1 MTIQSQSN
9 TDSAEFKN
17 TDLGKASS
25 GHQMETD
32 DNLVEMQKAIA
43 LIFNKALD
51 EGNKVKGIYDIV
63 DDVQIFLE
71 AIIQGDIEKAEKYVK
86 KFAGLGGKDLFVEV
100 GKITRKLH
108 DSIREFQD
116 NINPRLKRLPVDQ
129 LPEASDKLQWVIN
142 KTEEAASLTINLVE
156 KHLGYQEETTKV
168 INRLESIFKETK
180 GLKVED
186 RKAFDHLKE
195 INNELPK
202 DLMDIMIAQDFQD
215 LTGQIIKKVIQL
227 IADIEKQ
234 LVKIVTIFGL
244 QLESGPKKEDLDG
257 PQIKQQEGV
266 ASDQSEVDDIL
277 KGFGF

>member
-25 GHQMETD
+25 VQHLETN

-71 AIIQGDIEKAEKYVK
+71 AIIRGDIEKAEKYVK

-116 NINPRLKRLPVDQ
+116 NISPRLKRLPVDQ

-156 KHLGYQEETTKV
+156 KHLGYQEKATKM

-180 GLKVED
+180 SLNEED
-186 RKAFDHLKE
+186 WAAFNYLKE
-195 INNELPK
+195 INTELPK

-244 QLESGPKKEDLDG
+244 QLESGPKEDIDG
-257 PQIKQQEGV
+257 PQIRKQEGV